1 MLGRTTPRVPTT
13 LIFYDGV
20 CGLCN
25 RFVTFVLRRDGGAAF
40 RFAPLQGDLAREVL
54 GPRGIEPSQLSS
66 IVMVAG
72 WKRSDERTF
81 VRSRAVIEALAV
93 LGGGWRVVAA
103 LGRLV
108 PRPVA
113 DLAYALTA
121 KYRYRVFGQFEACP
135 IPPPEWRDRFLA

>member
-1 MLGRTTPRVPTT
+1 VPTT

-25 RFVTFVLRRDGGAAF
+25 RFVTFLLRRDRRATF

-54 GPRGIEPSQLSS
+54 VPRGIDPSQLSS

-72 WKRSDERTF
+72 WKTSDERTF
-81 VRSRAVIEALAV
+81 SRSRAVLEALDL
-93 LGGGWRVVAA
+93 LGSGWRVMAA

-108 PRPVA
+108 PRPLA
-113 DLAYALTA
+113 DFAYAVTA
-121 KYRYRVFGQFEACP
+121 RYRYHAFGRFEACP
-135 IPPPEWRDRFLA
+135 IPPPEWRGRFLE